1 MDFRQLFKLRLVVAA
16 MGETHRLGWW
26 NSGVLTGTGEFLFQD
41 RLKLLSFQPG
51 GEPLGSAH
59 GQPSRPAFGHGVTGG
74 GSRHPD
80 RGGHALLQHAEVHS
94 QLVVGERCVHP

>member
-1 MDFRQLFKLRLVVAA
+1 MLSRNRLVH
-16 MGETHRLGWW
+16 GP
-26 NSGVLTGTGEFLFQD
+26 VLVHLNGPVE
-41 RLKLLSFQPG
+41 LLSLQPG
-51 GEPLGSAH
+51 GDPLGSTH

-80 RGGHALLQHAEVHS
+80 RGGHALLQHAVVHS